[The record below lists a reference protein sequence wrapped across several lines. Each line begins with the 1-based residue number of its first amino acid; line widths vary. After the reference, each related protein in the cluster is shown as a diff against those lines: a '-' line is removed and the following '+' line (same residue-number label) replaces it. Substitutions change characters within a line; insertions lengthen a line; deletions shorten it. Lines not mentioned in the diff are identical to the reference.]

1 MPSRPHELGLS
12 IPGVDEGGIFPGQT
26 QIVVDTGF
34 ATLYAA
40 GASGGLEGESR
51 KKTENTEREEEKR
64 IRERKCVALTHDLNS
79 ATFHNLQKCHE
90 STAGK
95 DIKDFTRDDLVI
107 IPGTETPKWRKGTIP
122 GTETP
127 KWRKGTKET
136 LQAVQPWI
144 ESDPDV
150 DAVVIV
156 DVHGPSV
163 KHTKWIYATAL
174 AYIQIEPAWL
184 YSLSFAGVLFP
195 RIFPGAEHKETR
207 GIDAYV

>member
-1 MPSRPHELGLS
+1 M
-12 IPGVDEGGIFPGQT
+12 
-26 QIVVDTGF
+26 
-34 ATLYAA
+34 
-40 GASGGLEGESR
+40 
-51 KKTENTEREEEKR
+51 
-64 IRERKCVALTHDLNS
+64 NS
-79 ATFHNLQKCHE
+79 ATFHNLKKCHE

-95 DIKDFTRDDLVI
+95 DFTDGVLGFTDDLVI
-107 IPGTETPKWRKGTIP
+107 IPGTETPKWRKGTN
-122 GTETP
+122 
-127 KWRKGTKET
+127 ET